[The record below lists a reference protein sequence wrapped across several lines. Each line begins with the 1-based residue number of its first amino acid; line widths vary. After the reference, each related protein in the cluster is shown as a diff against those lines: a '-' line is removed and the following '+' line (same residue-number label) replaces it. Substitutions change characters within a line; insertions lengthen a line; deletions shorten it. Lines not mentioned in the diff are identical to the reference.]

1 MDKEN
6 EEKTQLAFWGDEELR
21 MRVDRVARKMADHFD
36 GASISRAFVL
46 KRCVELKLPE
56 LEEMYR

>member
-1 MDKEN
+1 MDKKD

-21 MRVDRVARKMADHFD
+21 MRVDRVARQMAKHLD
-36 GASISRAFVL
+36 GANISRAFVL
-46 KRCVELKLPE
+46 KRCVELQLGK